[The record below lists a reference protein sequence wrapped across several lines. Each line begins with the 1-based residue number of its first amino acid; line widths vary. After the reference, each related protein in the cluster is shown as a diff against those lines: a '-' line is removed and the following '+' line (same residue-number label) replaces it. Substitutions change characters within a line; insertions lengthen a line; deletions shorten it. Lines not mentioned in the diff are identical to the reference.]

1 MDSFELPFATKEPV
15 RSLSP
20 RLSGVVVTVTL
31 NPALDLFSSVDAIE
45 PWRKL
50 RCDGPDMS
58 PGGGGVN
65 VAQGVVAL
73 GGRARAVIALG
84 GHVGRLLADSIDPRI
99 GVRRVD
105 VAHPTRQNFCMTERS
120 TGQQFRFIHRGARMT
135 PDEWA
140 RCLQTTV
147 SEAAD
152 ASCVVIS
159 SSMPSGL
166 PEHAIPTLIARL
178 QAFDIPVIVD
188 TSGPCLLQA
197 IHADTTLVKPSV
209 NELCGIVG
217 HELCG
222 IDDYEA
228 AARRLLDNGHCQTL
242 AISLGADGALFVPR
256 DDTSFTVA
264 APRVDVAGTSGA
276 GDAMVAGL
284 ALCLARHESLASAAR
299 YGVACGTAAVLK
311 AGSELL
317 HPDDVDRLLD
327 LTTIEPFSPVAT
339 NGLHPGHH

>member
-1 MDSFELPFATKEPV
+1 MDPSELPLARKESV
-15 RSLSP
+15 RSRSP
-20 RLSGVVVTVTL
+20 ELSGVVVTLTL
-31 NPALDLFSSVDAIE
+31 NPALDLFSSVETIE

-73 GGRARAVIALG
+73 GGRARAVVALG

-99 GVRRVD
+99 RVRRVE
-105 VAHPTRQNFCMTERS
+105 VAHPTRQNFCMTERA

-135 PDEWA
+135 PEEWA
-140 RCLQTTV
+140 RCLQATV

-159 SSMPSGL
+159 SSMPFGL
-166 PEHAIPTLIARL
+166 PTQAIPTLIARL
-178 QAFDIPVIVD
+178 RAFDIPVIVD

-197 IHADTTLVKPSV
+197 IQADATLVKPSV

-222 IDDYEA
+222 IDNYEA
-228 AARRLLDNGHCQTL
+228 AARDLLDNGRCQTI

-264 APRVDVAGTSGA
+264 VPPVHVAGTSGA
-276 GDAMVAGL
+276 GDAMVAGI
-284 ALCLARHESLASAAR
+284 AHCFARQESLANAAR

-317 HPDDVDRLLD
+317 HLDDVERLLD
-327 LTTIEPFSPVAT
+327 LSKLEIFSPAAANT
-339 NGLHPGHH
+339 LHRDDH

>member
-1 MDSFELPFATKEPV
+1 MDSLELPFATRESV
-15 RSLSP
+15 RSPSP
-20 RLSGVVVTVTL
+20 RLSGVVVTLTL
-31 NPALDLFSSVDAIE
+31 NPALDLFSSVETIE

-73 GGRARAVIALG
+73 GGQARAVIALG

-99 GVRRVD
+99 RVRRVE
-105 VAHPTRQNFCMTERS
+105 VAHPTRQNFCMTERAS
-120 TGQQFRFIHRGARMT
+120 GQQFRFIHRGARMT

-140 RCLQTTV
+140 RCLQATV
-147 SEAAD
+147 SEAAG
-152 ASCVVIS
+152 AGCVVIS
-159 SSMPSGL
+159 SSMPFGL
-166 PEHAIPTLIARL
+166 PAHAIPTLIARL
-178 QAFDIPVIVD
+178 RAFDIPIIVD
-188 TSGPCLLQA
+188 TSGPCLLEAIQA
-197 IHADTTLVKPSV
+197 ETTLVKPSV

-217 HELCG
+217 RELCG
-222 IDDYEA
+222 IDDFEA
-228 AARRLLDNGHCQTL
+228 AARHLLDNGHCQTL

-264 APRVDVAGTSGA
+264 APPMHVAGTSGA

-284 ALCLARHESLASAAR
+284 ALCFARHESLANAAR

-317 HPDDVDRLLD
+317 RLDDVERLLD
-327 LTTIEPFSPVAT
+327 LTTLETLGPAA
-339 NGLHPGHH
+339 GEERHPDHH